1 MNICNSN
8 ANHTFTNK
16 NEDKKSSKS
25 LYFIHI
31 LLYIMEYIQMIFAY
45 INKYFTLLKTEL
57 KSSLAL
63 LKKYFVNSTFIK

>member
-8 ANHTFTNK
+8 ANHTFRNK
-16 NEDKKSSKS
+16 NEDKNSSKS

-31 LLYIMEYIQMIFAY
+31 LLYIMECIQMIFAY

-57 KSSLAL
+57 KSSIAL
-63 LKKYFVNSTFIK
+63 LRKYFVNLTSIK